1 MLRALGEDINGYGRE
16 LIPKILRAF
25 PTEICQ
31 RWIVHVKRQGLS
43 EGDILKLMEFLVEEV
58 DGALTAQKICG
69 DTLIIRTTS
78 YQLRRF
84 TSILSIR
91 NQDRHT
97 GNQFCVFCETKGH
110 LAQDCRR
117 LTEVSERRDKLKSA
131 HRCFLCLN
139 RGHSTKVCSKKGR
152 ALCTKCKGA
161 HHRSIYN
168 DAGTAIKPSRESTA
182 TTVGKI
188 DIASPD
194 STNLQTARIWVLGPT
209 GLSKLTR
216 CVLDG
221 GSQSSF
227 IAKTLIDDHKLEVV
241 DRRDLVV
248 SAFESRSSDSSP
260 LQVMR
265 FCAKSIWNN
274 TTVPITAFENSHSF
288 CPHHTTPYDIIRMA
302 QTRKLQLTDL
312 S

>member
-1 MLRALGEDINGYGRE
+1 MA
-16 LIPKILRAF
+16 
-25 PTEICQ
+25 
-31 RWIVHVKRQGLS
+31 
-43 EGDILKLMEFLVEEV
+43 
-58 DGALTAQKICG
+58 
-69 DTLIIRTTS
+69 
-78 YQLRRF
+78 
-84 TSILSIR
+84 
-91 NQDRHT
+91 
-97 GNQFCVFCETKGH
+97 TK
-110 LAQDCRR
+110 
-117 LTEVSERRDKLKSA
+117 T
-131 HRCFLCLN
+131 
-139 RGHSTKVCSKKGR
+139 
-152 ALCTKCKGA
+152 
-161 HHRSIYN
+161 
-168 DAGTAIKPSRESTA
+168 SREKAPTN
-182 TTVGKI
+182 VGKI
-188 DIASPD
+188 GLHLLTSSTCRQHAFASWNP
-194 STNLQTARIWVLGPT
+194 Q
-209 GLSKLTR
+209 
-216 CVLDG
+216 DG